1 MTAAAEAAVWADWAA
16 DDMEHR
22 IAAET
27 AAAAFCDA
35 HLGDCADTQAPPAEE
50 PTDG

>member
-1 MTAAAEAAVWADWAA
+1 MTAAAVWAEWAEIDTA
-16 DDMEHR
+16 AR
-22 IAAET
+22 IASEER
-27 AAAAFCDA
+27 AAAFCDA